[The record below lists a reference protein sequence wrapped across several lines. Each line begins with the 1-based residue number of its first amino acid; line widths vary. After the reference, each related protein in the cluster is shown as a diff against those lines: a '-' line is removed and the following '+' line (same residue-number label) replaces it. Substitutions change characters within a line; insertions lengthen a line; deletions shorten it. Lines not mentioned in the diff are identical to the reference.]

1 VNEISRIAVLLT
13 CHNRVLLTLRC
24 LNSLYASNPSVEFL
38 LTVYL
43 TDDGS
48 TDETSRLVEVN
59 FPSVT
64 IIQGDGSLY
73 WNRGMYSA
81 WCRARNTEHDFYLLL
96 NDDVELESD
105 AILALLDLYRKSVR
119 NCVIVGKTVDPIS
132 RQTTYGALKRKN
144 FISRNT
150 FIPISAKS
158 DIAVTFN
165 ANCVLIPARAIE
177 FVGILDPFY
186 TQQFGDIDLG
196 LRLHSKGWEIL
207 ELAKPVASLAKN
219 SASLIRISVFRLK
232 DSRIYSWI
240 QREFLLENCGTFYLS
255 STVFWLF
262 SISFFDIFEFL
273 FLVLEIHF
281 LNRLNCLINFSY
293 MI

>member
-219 SASLIRISVFRLK
+219 SAYTHTNFRLSFK
-232 DSRIYSWI
+232 GLKNLLLDPKGIPI
-240 QREFLLENCGTFYLS
+240 REL
-255 STVFWLF
+255 WH
-262 SISFFDIFEFL
+262 FL
-273 FLVLEIHF
+273 FKFNGFLAFFYIFFRYFRVLVFGFRNTF
-281 LNRLNCLINFSY
+281 LK
-293 MI
+293 